1 MGKDAH
7 PLEYIGN
14 TVMKKTMISAA
25 VLTVISISTWQ
36 IVWKDKNNHSPI
48 TENMNKVLQGN
59 PSPINES
66 RSISEKSGVSPV
78 TVYQHFEAHKPLY
91 LQDTQVPAKFSVTE
105 SGDLIING
113 DVKDILD
120 YFLLMRGDVSDQDIY
135 TIMLGYIDKTLQDP
149 ARTQATEV
157 LQRYTQYLDHYVQ
170 WQQASEPGDIT
181 QSNPGELKNQLLELH
196 ELRARLL
203 GDEIFAAFFAEEEQV
218 NMAYAEAKIALND
231 ANATGTTRDAI
242 VASLNAALP
251 DAIREANQH
260 AMTQVALA
268 ESLQALKA
276 RGASPQEIEQKR
288 IEWVGVE
295 ANTRLKQVDQARL
308 AWAAKRQEYKEL
320 MAQRLE
326 LQDMSM
332 EALANV
338 GEIQSLGL
346 SETDLRRMQALDRIE
361 KRVQ

>member
-1 MGKDAH
+1 
-7 PLEYIGN
+7 
-14 TVMKKTMISAA
+14 MISTA
-25 VLTVISISTWQ
+25 VIAVISLSTWQ
-36 IVWKDKNNHSPI
+36 IVWNERSHSTI
-48 TENMNKVLQGN
+48 AKSMNKAAQGHTAT
-59 PSPINES
+59 ITD
-66 RSISEKSGVSPV
+66 SISANKISRVSPV
-78 TVYQHFEAHKPLY
+78 AIYQHFETNKPLY

-105 SGDLIING
+105 GGDLIING

-120 YFLLMRGDVSDQDIY
+120 YFLLMRGDVGDQDIY
-135 TIMLGYIDKTLQDP
+135 TIVLGYIHQTLQDP

-170 WQQASEPGDIT
+170 WQQASVPGDIT
-181 QSNPGELKNQLLELH
+181 HSNPGELKNRLLELH
-196 ELRARLL
+196 ELRAHLL
-203 GDEIFAAFFAEEEQV
+203 GDEVLAAFFAEEEQV

-231 ANATGTTRDAI
+231 ANATGDTRDAI

-251 DAIREANQH
+251 KAMREANQH
-260 AMTQVALA
+260 AMRQVALT

-276 RGASPQEIEQKR
+276 RGATPQEMEQKR

-295 ANTRLKQVDQARL
+295 ANTRLKQVDQARM
-308 AWAAKRQEYKEL
+308 AWEAKRKDYKAL

>member
-1 MGKDAH
+1 
-7 PLEYIGN
+7 
-14 TVMKKTMISAA
+14 MKKTLISAA
-25 VLTVISISTWQ
+25 ALSVVSIAVISISAWQ
-36 IVWKDKNNHSPI
+36 MLGKDEKRPASMTGGFNR
-48 TENMNKVLQGN
+48 ELQGN
-59 PSPINES
+59 AAVIKEKTSPNDM
-66 RSISEKSGVSPV
+66 SITSPV
-78 TVYQHFEAHKPLY
+78 ALYQRFEKNKPLY
-91 LQDTQVPAKFSVTE
+91 LQDTQVPANFSVTE
-105 SGDLIING
+105 ASDLVINS

-135 TIMLGYIDKTLQDP
+135 TIVLGYIYQTLQEP

-157 LQRYTQYLDHYVQ
+157 LQRYTQYLEHYVQ
-170 WQQASEPGDIT
+170 WQQVPMSGDMT
-181 QSNPGELKNQLLELH
+181 QSNPGDLKNRLLELH
-196 ELRARLL
+196 ELRAQLL

-231 ANATGTTRDAI
+231 ASATGMTRDSI

-251 DAIREANQH
+251 VAIREANQH
-260 AMTQVALA
+260 AMQQVTLTT
-268 ESLQALKA
+268 SLQALKA
-276 RGASPQEIEQKR
+276 RGASPQEIEQTR
-288 IEWVGVE
+288 IALVGVE
-295 ANTRLKQVDQARL
+295 ANARLKQVDQARM
-308 AWAAKRQEYKEL
+308 AWEAKRKDYKAL

-332 EALANV
+332 EALASV

>member
-1 MGKDAH
+1 
-7 PLEYIGN
+7 
-14 TVMKKTMISAA
+14 MKKTILSAA

-48 TENMNKVLQGN
+48 TERMNKVFQGN
-59 PSPINES
+59 PTPITENTSTSETS
-66 RSISEKSGVSPV
+66 RASAIAIYQRFEKS
-78 TVYQHFEAHKPLY
+78 KPLY
-91 LQDTQVPAKFSVTE
+91 LQDTEVPATFSVTA
-105 SGDLIING
+105 SGDLIINS

-170 WQQASEPGDIT
+170 WQQASVPGDVT
-181 QSNPGELKNQLLELH
+181 QSDPAELKNRLLELH
-196 ELRARLL
+196 ELRAHLL

-231 ANATGTTRDAI
+231 ANATATTRDAI

-260 AMTQVALA
+260 AMRQVALT

-295 ANTRLKQVDQARL
+295 ANSRLKQVDQARL
-308 AWAAKRQEYKEL
+308 AWAAKRQEYKAL

-332 EALANV
+332 EALANI